1 MFLVILIVV
10 VAVNAE
16 FPGSWCNADQIE
28 LSQFVFLF
36 LAMMV
41 VTPLMLMMVM
51 LMLMMVVTPLML
63 GRKPGRLGGQRLW
76 GFTTTDVA
84 PHYKTD

>member
-1 MFLVILIVV
+1 MFLVILIGV
-10 VAVNAE
+10 VAE
-16 FPGSWCNADQIE
+16 YHGSWCNADQIE

-36 LAMMV
+36 LA
-41 VTPLMLMMVM
+41 
-51 LMLMMVVTPLML
+51 MMVVTPLML

>member
-1 MFLVILIVV
+1 MFWVILIGV

-41 VTPLMLMMVM
+41 VTPLML
-51 LMLMMVVTPLML
+51 